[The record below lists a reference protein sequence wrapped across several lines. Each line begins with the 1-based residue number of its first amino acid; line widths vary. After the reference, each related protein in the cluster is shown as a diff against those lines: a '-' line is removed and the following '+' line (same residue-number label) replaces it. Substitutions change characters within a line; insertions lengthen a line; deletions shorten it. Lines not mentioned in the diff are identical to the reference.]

1 MRGLT
6 HDAAEGSDEFWVLL
20 GNFILAITCVM
31 GLEGLLF
38 TLLPLPFMDGG
49 KLAAWK
55 WWVAILAL
63 SLVLFFFVAII
74 VIKDKTLGEAA
85 SDVNV
90 IVMAALM
97 PFCLV
102 ASGTFW
108 LYFWSRRRTL
118 QRRQEAAP
126 GLVSSGTAIDT
137 VALQTEGGSG
147 LSSTL
152 DEVVQAMSARVEKN
166 DPHTAGHQRRVTDL
180 AHAMAVELGLSGEQ
194 SRVVRVAG
202 MLHDVGKMLIPGELL
217 NKPGRLTDTEF
228 ETVKSHSRA
237 GSEMLKE
244 MKVPSPIV
252 DIVAQHHERMD
263 GSGYPSGLKGDQSAL
278 EARILA
284 VADVV
289 EAMTSDQ
296 PYRPAF
302 SLDKALEEITSRKGK
317 LYDSS
322 VVDACLAV
330 FNKGSFRFAGQ
341 ST

>member
-1 MRGLT
+1 
-6 HDAAEGSDEFWVLL
+6 
-20 GNFILAITCVM
+20 
-31 GLEGLLF
+31 
-38 TLLPLPFMDGG
+38 
-49 KLAAWK
+49 
-55 WWVAILAL
+55 
-63 SLVLFFFVAII
+63 
-74 VIKDKTLGEAA
+74 
-85 SDVNV
+85 
-90 IVMAALM
+90 
-97 PFCLV
+97 
-102 ASGTFW
+102 
-108 LYFWSRRRTL
+108 
-118 QRRQEAAP
+118 
-126 GLVSSGTAIDT
+126 
-137 VALQTEGGSG
+137 
-147 LSSTL
+147 
-152 DEVVQAMSARVEKN
+152 MSARVEKN